1 MAGIKKPEKV
11 EKTWKKVLTNGG
23 RGGILTKLS
32 GAEPVGEIKS
42 KSFLKNLKK
51 VLDKSFSMCYLN
63 KVAADAKR
71 IGCQKTLKKVLD
83 KRNEVWYDKQASPNN
98 GVYLVN

>member
-1 MAGIKKPEKV
+1 
-11 EKTWKKVLTNGG
+11 VLTNEG

-32 GAEPVGEIKS
+32 GAEPVSEVKIK
-42 KSFLKNLKK
+42 KFFEKLEK
-51 VLDKSFSMCYLN
+51 VLDKDFLMCYLN
-63 KVAADAKR
+63 KVAADTKR

>member
-1 MAGIKKPEKV
+1 M
-11 EKTWKKVLTNGG
+11 KKVLTNRE

-32 GAEPVGEIKS
+32 GAELVSGVKI

-51 VLDKSFSMCYLN
+51 VLDKDFLMCYLN
-63 KVAADAKR
+63 KVAADTKR

-83 KRNEVWYDKQASPNN
+83 KRNEVWYDTQASPNN

>member
-1 MAGIKKPEKV
+1 M
-11 EKTWKKVLTNGG
+11 LTNGD

-32 GAEPVGEIKS
+32 GGNAERRDEIE
-42 KSFLKNLKK
+42 SFLKNLKK

>member
-1 MAGIKKPEKV
+1 M
-11 EKTWKKVLTNGG
+11 LTRLGWC
-23 RGGILTKLS
+23 GILTKLS
-32 GAEPVGEIKS
+32 GAKPAGGIKS

-51 VLDKSFSMCYLN
+51 VLDKSLLMCYLN
-63 KVAADAKR
+63 KVAADTKR

-83 KRNEVWYDKQASPNN
+83 KRDEVWYDKQASPNN

>member
-1 MAGIKKPEKV
+1 M
-11 EKTWKKVLTNGG
+11 LTNEG

-32 GAEPVGEIKS
+32 GAEPVSEVKIK
-42 KSFLKNLKK
+42 KFFEKLEK
-51 VLDKSFSMCYLN
+51 VLDKDFLMCYLN
-63 KVAADAKR
+63 KVAADTKR

>member
-1 MAGIKKPEKV
+1 MKKGVDKRGKGWYSNQAVRCGTGQRGKNQKVFEKL
-11 EKTWKKVLTNGG
+11 E
-23 RGGILTKLS
+23 
-32 GAEPVGEIKS
+32 
-42 KSFLKNLKK
+42 K
-51 VLDKSFSMCYLN
+51 VLDKDFLMCYLN
-63 KVAADAKR
+63 KVAADTKR

>member
-1 MAGIKKPEKV
+1 M
-11 EKTWKKVLTNGG
+11 KKVLTKGE

-32 GAEPVGEIKS
+32 GAELVSGVKIK
-42 KSFLKNLKK
+42 KFLKNLKK
-51 VLDKSFSMCYLN
+51 VLDKDLLMCYLDR
-63 KVAADAKR
+63 VAADTKR

>member
-1 MAGIKKPEKV
+1 MGWYSNQAVRCGTGQRYKI
-11 EKTWKKVLTNGG
+11 
-23 RGGILTKLS
+23 
-32 GAEPVGEIKS
+32 

-63 KVAADAKR
+63 KVAADVKR

-83 KRNEVWYDKQASPNN
+83 KRDEVWYDKQASPDAACT
-98 GVYLVN
+98 L